1 MATGRSLL
9 QDDTPTSVY
18 IESNQLQKS
27 ANVCKFENCTN
38 LRKGYSDFCRKHKA
52 VGRIISGRIAR
63 EKAIA
68 KIAERDTENQVSEV
82 NRTQSQMQSEIKNYI
97 PQDKSYSDVLFRLL
111 GTGFIAFTWYIIL
124 TAESITPSMLD
135 RYLVAALA
143 TLFFGSLLI
152 FSTAK
157 SLEARWLVGI
167 LMIIFIP
174 ITLFMLFILAVF
186 NTGGGGCYGVCGL
199 SGWGGP

>member
-1 MATGRSLL
+1 MATDRSLL
-9 QDDTPTSVY
+9 RDDTPTSVY
-18 IESNQLQKS
+18 IESNHFQKS

-38 LRKGYSDFCRKHKA
+38 LRKGYSDFCRKHKS

-68 KIAERDTENQVSEV
+68 KIAQRDTENQVREV
-82 NRTQSQMQSEIKNYI
+82 NRTQSEIQSDIKNYI
-97 PQDKSYSDVLFRLL
+97 PQNYVKYGVLRWLL
-111 GTGFIAFTWYIIL
+111 GTGCIAFTWYIIL
-124 TAESITPSMLD
+124 TAESITPSMLEI
-135 RYLVAALA
+135 YLKTAFT
-143 TLFFGSLLI
+143 TLFLGSLLI

-157 SLEARWLVGI
+157 SPEARWVIGI
-167 LMIIFIP
+167 LMILFIP
-174 ITLFMLFILAVF
+174 LTLFMLYILAAF